1 MRTTKEAII
10 ARVAGNEPKVGQL
23 RASAE
28 AVVIRYTLIREYVF
42 GTVIIS
48 TAAGHYNNLTIS
60 DIPNGFETYNQ
71 LMAFKT
77 NNQGQAF

>member
-28 AVVIRYTLIREYVF
+28 AVVIRYTLIREYV
-42 GTVIIS
+42 
-48 TAAGHYNNLTIS
+48 
-60 DIPNGFETYNQ
+60 
-71 LMAFKT
+71 
-77 NNQGQAF
+77 